1 MGGISF
7 TAHLSNKK
15 SAINSKT
22 KLEGVAKHNLRKY
35 RSDEYCF
42 DKIVKIR
49 GTTNLVQD
57 VKKIYHQEF
66 DEVLKEYNGKQTRP
80 DRRIKDYF
88 EHVANKEQDMAVEII
103 IQVGDREFWKDNG
116 DVNMKRQVKMLYIVL
131 LEELEKLIPQFVI
144 ANAVVHLDEESP
156 HVHVVGVPVASGYKN
171 GLRKQVSKR
180 KVFTKEVLSDV
191 LQGSFR
197 DIADYYS
204 NMILEERLR
213 EKEKGRNHD
222 LTVLEYKVKKEKN
235 RYNEIKTQTDK
246 KEQENQNLETNNK
259 NLYKENEII
268 RMLLAAKQKDYS
280 DTDKRLK
287 EALEQ
292 FYKNE
297 IYIKEQKAV
306 LKEIEEKVKM
316 LEKNAEIAKMVYE
329 RARGSDEYYT
339 LREDLIKALYENDQL
354 KFENSRLKEK
364 LNKAYEFMKQ
374 FSIDGMNL
382 LERFLRSI
390 GEVME
395 KVRNEIRSR

>member
-1 MGGISF
+1 M
-7 TAHLSNKK
+7 
-15 SAINSKT
+15 
-22 KLEGVAKHNLRKY
+22 
-35 RSDEYCF
+35 
-42 DKIVKIR
+42 
-49 GTTNLVQD
+49 
-57 VKKIYHQEF
+57 
-66 DEVLKEYNGKQTRP
+66 
-80 DRRIKDYF
+80 
-88 EHVANKEQDMAVEII
+88 
-103 IQVGDREFWKDNG
+103 
-116 DVNMKRQVKMLYIVL
+116 
-131 LEELEKLIPQFVI
+131 
-144 ANAVVHLDEESP
+144 
-156 HVHVVGVPVASGYKN
+156 
-171 GLRKQVSKR
+171 
-180 KVFTKEVLSDV
+180 
-191 LQGSFR
+191 
-197 DIADYYS
+197 
-204 NMILEERLR
+204 
-213 EKEKGRNHD
+213 
-222 LTVLEYKVKKEKN
+222 KKEKN

-395 KVRNEIRSR
+395 KVRNEMRSR